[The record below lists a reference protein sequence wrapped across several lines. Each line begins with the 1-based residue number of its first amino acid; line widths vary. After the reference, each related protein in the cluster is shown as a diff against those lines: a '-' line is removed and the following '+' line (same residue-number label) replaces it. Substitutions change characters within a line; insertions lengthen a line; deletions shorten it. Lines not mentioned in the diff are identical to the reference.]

1 MGLSWVPALIRSR
14 HAFLSTLCI
23 ASTHLDAT
31 NNRPAES
38 IETIALRQEV
48 IHLISRSL
56 LNPNPLTRIDDFT
69 IIALVQLI
77 CSEIVAG
84 NETHLQYHEDGMEK
98 MVKQRG
104 GLERLGVGG
113 ELASIL
119 TSISFQS
126 AIFRET
132 QPKPIYLDYCKPFP
146 HHATS
151 YSQPIPESPLFCPRL
166 DFGTIKNST
175 RCAKHT
181 LDLLIA
187 VRDMTTLFLNNGS
200 TISTTQKDQQL
211 NLLHH
216 ILSLPS
222 STHYS
227 RAINPVYGDW
237 TYEACR
243 IAAVIQA
250 IAITKRIPL
259 SQACVVAA
267 RWQAHPPASSAY
279 SYSASSSYSYSAS
292 SSSYLHPYRADSVF
306 HTPSPPADPPLPS
319 SPLHALRAALDRSD
333 LSNCWDDMAGVLFW
347 VALVGGAA
355 ASPGDRLLRKWLVAM
370 SVRCSI
376 VLAFGHGAAVVGA
389 LRMLL
394 RVTERIALETGAE
407 VKVERKRRIDEGVA
421 GLGGAGRMG
430 MG

>member
-31 NNRPAES
+31 NNRPTES
-38 IETIALRQEV
+38 IETIVLRQEV

-56 LNPNPLTRIDDFT
+56 LNPNPLTRIDDLT

-98 MVKQRG
+98 MVKERG
-104 GLERLGVGG
+104 GLEQLGVSG
-113 ELASIL
+113 ELAPIL

-132 QPKPIYLDYCKPFP
+132 QPKPIYLGYCKPFP

-151 YSQPIPESPLFCPRL
+151 YSQPIPESPLFCPRR
-166 DFGTIKNST
+166 DFETIKNST

-181 LDLLIA
+181 LDLLTA
-187 VRDMTTLFLNNGS
+187 VRDMTNLFLNNGS
-200 TISTTQKDQQL
+200 TTSTAQKDQQL
-211 NLLHH
+211 NLHLHC

-222 STHYS
+222 FTHYS
-227 RAINPVYGDW
+227 RATSPVYGDW

-279 SYSASSSYSYSAS
+279 SYPASSS

-306 HTPSPPADPPLPS
+306 HTPSPPADPPLLPS

-355 ASPGDRLLRKWLVAM
+355 ARPGDRLLRKWLVAM
-370 SVRCSI
+370 SVRCSV

-394 RVTERIALETGAE
+394 RVTERIALEAGTE